1 MSSDTPDN
9 DRRASGIA
17 MYSKQFG
24 VPEHEIPAFMAEL
37 LGERMAEEAQHA
49 SARAWTDEHLSMRD
63 RSLIV
68 IASLVTQGGVEPR
81 LRGHLRW
88 ALENGAT
95 REELDQLMVL
105 LAGYVGYPK
114 ASVGMELLIE
124 ELGPLKPGAAAP
136 EAAQSSTAGPN
147 QSTS

>member
-1 MSSDTPDN
+1 VTDESHDQS
-9 DRRASGIA
+9 RRAGGIA
-17 MYSKQFG
+17 MYAKQFG
-24 VPEHEIPAFMAEL
+24 LPEEEVPAFMANL

-63 RSLIV
+63 RSLVV

-88 ALENGAT
+88 ALQNGAT
-95 REELDQLMVL
+95 RAELDQLMVL

-124 ELGPLKPGAAAP
+124 ELGPLAP
-136 EAAQSSTAGPN
+136 DAVDESTA
-147 QSTS
+147 

>member
-1 MSSDTPDN
+1 MSSETPDQ

-17 MYSKQFG
+17 MYAKQLN
-24 VPEHEIPAFMAEL
+24 VPEEQVPAFMADL
-37 LGERMAEEAQHA
+37 LGARMAEEAQHA

-88 ALENGAT
+88 AIENGAT
-95 REELDQLMVL
+95 RAELDALMVL

-114 ASVGMELLIE
+114 ASVGMQLLIE
-124 ELGPLKPGAAAP
+124 ELGPLAPGDA
-136 EAAQSSTAGPN
+136 EN
-147 QSTS
+147 NDSTS